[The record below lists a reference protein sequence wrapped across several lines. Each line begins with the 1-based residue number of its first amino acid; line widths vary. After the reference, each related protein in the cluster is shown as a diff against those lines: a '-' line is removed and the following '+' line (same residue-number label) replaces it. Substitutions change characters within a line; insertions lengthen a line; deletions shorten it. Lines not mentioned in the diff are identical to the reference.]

1 MADRIWKEED
11 VRPSRKL
18 DENARPSLLQQ
29 AHRSGSP
36 PLPTTCQGSAGAP
49 AIRQQKNELPFDRH
63 RRRLSTT
70 PDANSKFFLLFIRYL
85 RNFLKI
91 ASQLGLTIKEPTL
104 DTLSKIHM
112 WRRFSESLST
122 FCWEGQTCEPAQAV
136 GLLACFRT

>member
-63 RRRLSTT
+63 RRRLGTT
-70 PDANSKFFLLFIRYL
+70 PDANSKFFFVIYPLFAQLLENR
-85 RNFLKI
+85 
-91 ASQLGLTIKEPTL
+91 
-104 DTLSKIHM
+104 
-112 WRRFSESLST
+112 LST
-122 FCWEGQTCEPAQAV
+122 RSHYQGANSRHVVENSYVATIFRKFV
-136 GLLACFRT
+136 HLLLGRSNL